1 MLSPLGFGTWQ
12 AGATLIPGF
21 LAKEVIISSM
31 AILYSSNE
39 NGLVNVIQ
47 HQFTSLSAYAFMIF
61 ILLYVPCI
69 STVATIRKETCSWK
83 WTLIALFYPIVTAYL
98 LTLAFYQISNLL
110 YKDDFMYIFIN
121 ILIIVVIIFYTVL
134 TLVKFFKRSKEG
146 GNAEVANLI
155 VIVIQRHIRNI

>member
-1 MLSPLGFGTWQ
+1 MGKGKRFCEKAGTFIFGGSVVIWALTYMGPNGFDVKINQSFMHILGEVLLYHCSFRFWNL
-12 AGATLIPGF
+12 AGRSNIDTRL

-47 HQFTSLSAYAFMIF
+47 HQFTPISAYAFMIF

-83 WTLIALFYPIVTAYL
+83 WTLIAVIYPVLTAYI
-98 LTLAFYQISNLL
+98 LTLIFYQFSHL
-110 YKDDFMYIFIN
+110 F
-121 ILIIVVIIFYTVL
+121 T
-134 TLVKFFKRSKEG
+134 
-146 GNAEVANLI
+146 
-155 VIVIQRHIRNI
+155 

>member
-1 MLSPLGFGTWQ
+1 MGKGKRFCEKSRYIYFRWFSSDLGFNLYGPNGFDVKLTKVLCIYWEKFCSYHCSFRFWNL
-12 AGATLIPGF
+12 AGRSNIDTRL

-47 HQFTSLSAYAFMIF
+47 HQFTPISAYAFMIF

-83 WTLIALFYPIVTAYL
+83 WTLIAVIYPVLTAYI
-98 LTLAFYQISNLL
+98 LTLIFYQFSHL
-110 YKDDFMYIFIN
+110 F
-121 ILIIVVIIFYTVL
+121 T
-134 TLVKFFKRSKEG
+134 
-146 GNAEVANLI
+146 
-155 VIVIQRHIRNI
+155 